1 MSYILGIDPSQWQGN
16 VDFNQ
21 VKAAGYQFG
30 IPRMTYAYPGSGCKI
45 DPTASRNY
53 YGLAAAGMITG
64 GYHKVGWT
72 DPIVEADFYLQAMSP
87 LAEGDLLAYD
97 IEPNSDVQVP
107 DNWSAWEQTFVQ
119 RIVDRTHTYPLRYLN
134 ISMNNAMP
142 AQGVVA
148 NCASWVAAPSFGW
161 DDTVPVN
168 VPVTI
173 QQGPTAHIPG
183 IPDNVCDTDA
193 FFGTGDT
200 NALRT
205 QLLKLGYHAQTTP
218 PQVQEPSTPPTPTP
232 EPPTP
237 DPVPVPE
244 PQPPV
249 DNTVLQP
256 QLPGTIPILPEPPA
270 TPVDPPKQPQ
280 LGPMPINWKAL
291 VAVALAALASLGT
304 AILAWIHS

>member
-1 MSYILGIDPSQWQGN
+1 MSYILGIDLSQWQGN

-21 VKAAGYQFG
+21 VKTAGYEFG

-53 YGLAAAGMITG
+53 YGQAAAGMITG
-64 GYHKVGWT
+64 GYHKIGWT

-87 LAEGDLLAYD
+87 LVENDLLAYD

-107 DNWSAWEQTFVQ
+107 DNWSSWEQSFVQ

-161 DDTVPVN
+161 DETVPVN

-173 QQGPTAHIPG
+173 QQGPTAHVPG
-183 IPDNVCDTDA
+183 IPDNVCDLDA
-193 FFGTGDT
+193 FFGPPE
-200 NALRT
+200 N
-205 QLLKLGYHAQTTP
+205 LLKLGYHAVAPPVPVPTP
-218 PQVQEPSTPPTPTP
+218 DPVPTPTPVPEPTPKPTPTP
-232 EPPTP
+232 EPVPDPQPEPSPEPTP
-237 DPVPVPE
+237 TPTPKPKSWF
-244 PQPPV
+244 Q
-249 DNTVLQP
+249 
-256 QLPGTIPILPEPPA
+256 QLIEAIVNFFKG
-270 TPVDPPKQPQ
+270 
-280 LGPMPINWKAL
+280 LGKKK
-291 VAVALAALASLGT
+291 
-304 AILAWIHS
+304 

>member
-1 MSYILGIDPSQWQGN
+1 MSYILGIDLSQWQGT

-21 VKAAGYQFG
+21 VKAAGYVFG

-53 YGLAAAGMITG
+53 YGQAAAGMITG

-87 LAEGDLLAYD
+87 LAENDLLAYD
-97 IEPNSDVQVP
+97 IEPSSDVQVP

-119 RIVDRTHTYPLRYLN
+119 RIVDKVHTYPLRYLN

-142 AQGVVA
+142 AQGVVT

-173 QQGPTAHIPG
+173 QQGPTAHVPG
-183 IPDNVCDTDA
+183 IPDNVCDLDA
-193 FFGTGDT
+193 FFGSEE
-200 NALRT
+200 NLR
-205 QLLKLGYHAQTTP
+205 KIGYHA
-218 PQVQEPSTPPTPTP
+218 QVQEPSPAPAPTPPPPTPEPVPMPDPTPPVIVPDPPKPPVDPLPPPAPTPTP
-232 EPPTP
+232 KPTP
-237 DPVPVPE
+237 
-244 PQPPV
+244 QPKL
-249 DNTVLQP
+249 NFWQAIIALLK
-256 QLPGTIPILPEPPA
+256 QLLRL
-270 TPVDPPKQPQ
+270 K
-280 LGPMPINWKAL
+280 
-291 VAVALAALASLGT
+291 
-304 AILAWIHS
+304 